1 MIRVH
6 CFVSCVCESLKRDE
20 SLDERPFYF
29 GVWDAEFFTTAEYQL
44 AYHSEQSDQSFFCEW
59 YERLY
64 GPKILSWYDRAL
76 AKERN
81 IARLVELVE
90 TRPARRN
97 VLVMLDLF
105 RLPERENKFNQN
117 PFPHYVMLQ
126 ATADPEEWLMQDPD
140 FRWEGRLP
148 KARILDAVASP
159 SVAGGYYFEEH
170 GLHAPDELV
179 IRSYFE
185 ACLREHE
192 NPFQNAIRTIVS
204 AHLDGRAP
212 AGLPGL
218 TRALRELPVLAIRKY
233 AYEHGFAF
241 FWRAGLLEEPEFLAW
256 CDAGEDL
263 VKTFTTIQY
272 RAMKLALTQ
281 DRSVAPAVFALLDAQ
296 DELELRLKRRLME
309 LFRAWCARS
318 EVTPPRPAS
327 RPLEQGAG
335 S

>member
-20 SLDERPFYF
+20 SIDERPFYF
-29 GVWDAEFFTTAEYQL
+29 GVWDAEFSTTAEYQL
-44 AYHSEQSDQSFFCEW
+44 AYHSADSDQSFFCEW

-64 GPKILSWYDRAL
+64 GPKVHPWYDKAL
-76 AKERN
+76 SKDRN
-81 IARLVELVE
+81 IERLIELVE
-90 TRPARRN
+90 SRPARRN

-126 ATADPEEWLMQDPD
+126 TTERPEEWLMQDPD

-148 KARILDAVASP
+148 KQRILDAIASP
-159 SVAGGYYFEEH
+159 SVAGGYYFEEN
-170 GLHAPDELV
+170 GLHAPEELA

-185 ACLREHE
+185 VCLREHD
-192 NPFQNAIRTIVS
+192 NPFQSAIRSIVH
-204 AHLDGRAP
+204 AHLDGRAQ

-218 TRALRELPVLAIRKY
+218 TRALREIPVLAIRKY

-241 FWRAGLLEEPEFLAW
+241 FWRAGLLDEPEFLAW

-272 RAMKLALTQ
+272 RAMKLATTR
-281 DRSVAPAVFALLDAQ
+281 DRSLAPALFALLDHQ
-296 DELELRLKRRLME
+296 DQLEFRLKRRLME
-309 LFRAWCARS
+309 LFRAWCSRW
-318 EVTPPRPAS
+318 EVTEPRVPA
-327 RPLEQGAG
+327 RAFEQGAE